1 MKDTW
6 GWGQSGRY
14 TTAVGYR
21 ALQTARYSNQ
31 TPTFWKRVWDQSA
44 IPKVNFF
51 FWTLMHNKL
60 LTGDNLEKRNIMGP
74 HRCALC
80 NNNSESAQHLFMDC
94 TFAKEVWGLVLQ
106 DFQIT
111 IPS

>member
-1 MKDTW
+1 MKDRW
-6 GWGQSGRY
+6 GWGQSRRY
-14 TTAVGYR
+14 TTAAGYR
-21 ALQTARYSNQ
+21 ALQIARYSNQ
-31 TPTFWKRVWDQSA
+31 TLAFWKRVWDQSA

-51 FWTLMHNKL
+51 FWILMHNKL
-60 LTGDNLEKRNIMGP
+60 LTGDNLEKWKIMGP
-74 HRCALC
+74 HRCVLC
-80 NNNSESAQHLFMDC
+80 NNNLESAQHLFMDC